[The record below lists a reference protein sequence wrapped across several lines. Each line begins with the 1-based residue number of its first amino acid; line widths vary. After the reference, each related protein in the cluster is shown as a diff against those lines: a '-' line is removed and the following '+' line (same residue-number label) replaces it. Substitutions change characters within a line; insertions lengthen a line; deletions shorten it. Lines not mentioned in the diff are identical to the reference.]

1 MKTEIRSFE
10 VRLEAAAE
18 GQGPGSLVGTLMH
31 YGQRAG
37 DRPERFEPDSLHWPA
52 DGVVLRQ
59 MHDRS
64 QPLARFQPK
73 VEGELVKVDIHMPK
87 TQRAADAVELV
98 KSKVLRGLSVE
109 FFPERERMDG
119 SMRVIEKAR
128 LVGAGLVDDPSYTG
142 SAVSVRDRS
151 PRGSAPRYYV

>member
-10 VRLEAAAE
+10 VRLEAAPE
-18 GQGPGSLVGTLMH
+18 GQGPGRLVGTLMH

-37 DRPERFEPDSLHWPA
+37 DRQEVFQPGALHWPA

-73 VEGELVKVDIHMPK
+73 VEGELVKVDIPLPK

-128 LVGAGLVDDPSYTG
+128 LVGAGLVDDPSYPTK
-142 SAVSVRDRS
+142 VEVRAR
-151 PRGSAPRYYV
+151 PRRRLWL